1 MLVTVMM
8 AKKASRR
15 PVKMISKTQRKAT
28 MLMKAMMSNNQ
39 MLKVI
44 NLKKTNR
51 KMMPKW
57 TVRVTMLLMQN
68 KLKKT

>member
-8 AKKASRR
+8 AKKASRW

-57 TVRVTMLLMQN
+57 TVRVTMLLMQK